1 MEGVGA
7 AGGVADAEVE
17 DLDLEGMTLGVGAI
31 LGVEGL
37 RLLLLPFLLEAM
49 MGEEEMGVGAM
60 GAGAVV
66 VDAEVVVANPHNL
79 LLLANG
85 SGKSM
90 AVIVVDSF
98 GLASI

>member
-49 MGEEEMGVGAM
+49 MGEEEEM
-60 GAGAVV
+60 GAGAVMEVAAVV
-66 VDAEVVVANPHNL
+66 VDVEVVGAK
-79 LLLANG
+79 ANG
-85 SGKSM
+85 G
-90 AVIVVDSF
+90 DY
-98 GLASI
+98 GGWR